1 MVATLGHR
9 HGMAGDLMAVPVGN
23 GNGSVIV
30 ASFGEQFQQTVAA
43 GFDGNGIVVR
53 HNDLLHNAT

>member
-1 MVATLGHR
+1 
-9 HGMAGDLMAVPVGN
+9 MAVPVCN
-23 GNGSVIV
+23 GDGSVIA

-53 HNDLLHNAT
+53 HNKLLHSAT